1 MRRNILFNNKAN
13 EVTLEAVARK
23 EVPYYIR
30 RKLTGSND
38 SYIQKKRD
46 GRCIGYAIVNDDY
59 YLYEIHTKDENI
71 AGYKEAE
78 RKLVSPYI
86 KRKLKEAGNYIRR
99 NQDVVFS
106 YKLKEEKIYIAEIK
120 LVVEEK
126 EDIYSLMNGKDIYSR
141 LSGVQV
147 VFVKSIVD
155 DHYAIKDGVFCD
167 GLNFIDNI
175 EETIDDISQMVCN
188 FKDGGGCNMEDFY
201 SMYGAYEKGGAF
213 LENIKNLIRDRDVNE
228 AA

>member
-30 RKLTGSND
+30 KKLVGSNT
-38 SYIQKKRD
+38 SYIQKKRN
-46 GRCIGYAIVNDDY
+46 GKCICYAIVDGSY
-59 YLYEIHTKDENI
+59 YLYEIHAEGENI
-71 AGYKEAE
+71 VGYKEAE

-86 KRKLKEAGNYIRR
+86 RKKLKEAGNYIRK

-155 DHYAIKDGVFCD
+155 DHYAIKGGVFCD

-175 EETIDDISQMVCN
+175 EEADDDISQMVCN
-188 FKDGGGCNMEDFY
+188 FKDGGGCNMQDFY
-201 SMYGAYEKGGAF
+201 SMYGAYKKGGAF
-213 LENIKNLIRDRDVNE
+213 LDNIKNLIRDRDVNE
-228 AA
+228 VA

>member
-13 EVTLEAVARK
+13 EVTLEAVVRK

-30 RKLTGSND
+30 KKLAGGID
-38 SYIQKKRD
+38 SYIQKKRS
-46 GRCIGYAIVNDDY
+46 GKCICYAIVDGGY
-59 YLYEIHTKDENI
+59 YLYEIHVEDENI
-71 AGYKEAE
+71 TGYKEAE
-78 RKLVSPYI
+78 RKYVSPYI
-86 KRKLKEAGNYIRR
+86 RRKLKEAGAYIRR

-106 YKLKEEKIYIAEIK
+106 YKLAKEKIYIAEVK
-120 LVVEEK
+120 LVIEEK

-141 LSGVQV
+141 LSGEKV

-155 DHYAIKDGVFCD
+155 DHYAIKGGVFCD

-188 FKDGGGCNMEDFY
+188 FKDGGGCNMQDFY
-201 SMYGAYEKGGAF
+201 SMYGAYEKDSAF
-213 LENIKNLIRDRDVNE
+213 LDNIKNLIRDRDVNE